1 MGLSDVVNHEGLTVQ
16 RFHDSNLVGVSMTVN
31 PGFTVGG
38 FGFIFGGFSKKNA
51 TICDK

>member
-1 MGLSDVVNHEGLTVQ
+1 
-16 RFHDSNLVGVSMTVN
+16 MTVN

-51 TICDK
+51 IICDK